1 MQRRAFLKSGAILA
15 GGVTLAS
22 CGGQPIAAQQRLDK
36 IGLQLFTVD
45 RSLRED
51 FEGTLRAV
59 SEMGY
64 RQVEF
69 STLGGFHN
77 RSAEEIA
84 DLLQALKLEAPNGR
98 LRPKLPK
105 DIASLP
111 RDQIMKLFRERAGS
125 NHLLDNIKAML
136 PEAEPL
142 GYKTIILSAVDP
154 SEMQDTES
162 LKRMVRIFN
171 EAGHLCAAHGL
182 KFGYHNHDFDFADVN
197 GTTPFDY
204 LLAETNPD
212 NVVFQLDAYWA
223 SKAGQNP
230 AELPKKYP
238 GRIITCHMKDMA
250 ADQSITDVGAGV
262 IEWPGFTRSAWDNGA
277 RSFFVEHDQ
286 PADPMLSAKRSFE
299 YLHKMAF

>member
-1 MQRRAFLKSGAILA
+1 MDRRSFIKSGAVFSSA
-15 GGVTLAS
+15 VALAS
-22 CGGQPIAAQQRLDK
+22 CGGQPIVAQQRLDK

-69 STLGGFHN
+69 STAGGFHN
-77 RSAEEIA
+77 RTVEEIT
-84 DLLQALKLEAPNGR
+84 DLLHELRLEAPNGR
-98 LRPKLPK
+98 LRPELPK
-105 DIASLP
+105 DFASLT
-111 RDQIMKLFRERAGS
+111 REQMMKLFRERAGS
-125 NHLLDNIKAML
+125 AHLIGNLKTML
-136 PEAEPL
+136 TEAPAL
-142 GYKTIILSAVDP
+142 GYENIILSAVSP
-154 SEMQDTES
+154 SELQDRPS
-162 LKRMVRIFN
+162 LDRIVALFN
-171 EAGHLCAAHGL
+171 EAGRICADNGM
-182 KFGYHNHDFDFADVN
+182 KFGYHNHDFDFADVD

-238 GRIITCHMKDMA
+238 GRIVTCHMKDMA

-262 IEWPGFTRSAWDNGA
+262 IEWPGLTRSAWDNGA

>member
-1 MQRRAFLKSGAILA
+1 MHRRAFLKSGGILA
-15 GGVTLAS
+15 SGAALAACGSQAVVT
-22 CGGQPIAAQQRLDK
+22 QQRLDK

-45 RSLRED
+45 RALRED
-51 FEGTLRAV
+51 FEGALRAV
-59 SEMGY
+59 AALGY

-84 DLLQALKLEAPNGR
+84 ELLHELKLEAPNGR

-111 RDQIMKLFRERAGS
+111 REQIMKLFRERAGS
-125 NHLLDNIKAML
+125 EHLLDNIRAML

-142 GYKTIILSAVDP
+142 AYQTIILSAVDP
-154 SEMQDTES
+154 AEMQDTAA
-162 LKRMVRIFN
+162 LKRMARIFD
-171 EAGHLCAAHGL
+171 EAGRMCAAHGMT
-182 KFGYHNHDFDFADVN
+182 FGYHNHDFDFASID

-223 SKAGQNP
+223 SKAGLNP
-230 AELPKKYP
+230 AELPRKYP
-238 GRIITCHMKDMA
+238 DRIVTCHMKDMA
-250 ADQSITDVGAGV
+250 ADQSIADVGAGV
-262 IEWPGFTRSAWDNGA
+262 IDMPAFTRSAWDFGA

-299 YLHKMAF
+299 YLNNMAF